1 MSRLLFFKILILIE
15 IITQIDSL
23 CTIENGC
30 SCQNKN
36 TIVVCAGLKLFKV
49 PKLNNSVYLL

>member
-1 MSRLLFFKILILIE
+1 MARLLFFKTLILIV

-49 PKLNNSVYLL
+49 PT